1 MNIPKEPF
9 RKSRYKHEAATV
21 RCDTRLNGT
30 VASSPC
36 LYCSHNHGISVHPK
50 TTRTAITCPLF
61 QAYWAP
67 PHCRANTRQT
77 RQLSKMRDPNGSKRM
92 IFWRTGLPFNSG
104 ESVARE
110 AGRKAKIMTRNT
122 APMGRLT
129 TQISSLPYISDPC
142 VDGIMT
148 HSRSTISMILLK

>member
-1 MNIPKEPF
+1 MKMPKAPF
-9 RKSRYKHEAATV
+9 RKSRYKVEAATV

-67 PHCRANTRQT
+67 PHCSASTRHT
-77 RQLSKMRDPNGSKRM
+77 KQLSNMRDPSGSNFM
-92 IFWRTGLPFNSG
+92 IFWRRVLFFKSG
-104 ESVARE
+104 ESIARE
-110 AGRKAKIMTRNT
+110 LGRNAKIMTRNK

-129 TQISSLPYISDPC
+129 AQVSSLSGISRPLRRLYND
-142 VDGIMT
+142 
-148 HSRSTISMILLK
+148 LQ